1 MPKTFL
7 TVLSLAFFLASLLAG
22 CGPSSSHSTGYDP
35 GHRHA
40 EEVGEIKLP
49 NGP

>member
-7 TVLSLAFFLASLLAG
+7 TALSLAFLLAALLAG
-22 CGPSSSHSTGYDP
+22 CGPSSSRSTGYDP

-40 EEVGEIKLP
+40 EEVGEMKLP
-49 NGP
+49 TE